1 MELFI
6 EAEPDVLTALFEVA
20 RIQSTGAS
28 NRIEGVYT
36 TDERLKAIVQEKVQL
51 YRNLLQNKWTKD
63 EQGQ

>member
-51 YRNLLQNKWTKD
+51 HRNLLQNKWTKD